1 MMSSSLPACR
11 RPLTGRSRRRAGG
24 RALAGL
30 AASPL
35 ALLLTAHAAAPTAQ
49 TPAAPGDPLTGLT
62 PVEFELFTLGLDD
75 FLEVEDAEEGLGP
88 AYNGTSCGGCHNVPA
103 IGGISP
109 VAELRAGMVED
120 GVYVDFDPDAGSLFQ
135 LFSIPTHGCQV
146 VIPPAAN
153 VVARRVP
160 IPLFGAGLVEAI
172 QDDTLLALADPL
184 DLDRDGVSGR
194 AGVVE
199 DVASGERRV
208 GRFGW
213 KAQHATLIAFGADA
227 YRNEMGITS
236 DLFPREQSFGISPE
250 LMRLCDPIPDPE
262 DRPDPATGRRGIDNF
277 EAFLRFLAPVG
288 RGPID
293 DQARVGEQV
302 FTAIGCATCH
312 VPSLQ
317 TGPSVNPLFHRRTV
331 PLFSDLL
338 LHDVGTGDGIGQAAA
353 APNEVRT
360 PALWG
365 LRFRRP
371 LLHDGR
377 AATPG
382 DAIQAHGGEAA
393 PSRERFAALA
403 PASRA
408 ALLAFLGTL

>member
-1 MMSSSLPACR
+1 MIRNTGAARPAQSAGRPYR
-11 RPLTGRSRRRAGG
+11 RVPV
-24 RALAGL
+24 
-30 AASPL
+30 
-35 ALLLTAHAAAPTAQ
+35 LLLLSALVASPTAQ
-49 TPAAPGDPLTGLT
+49 APPAPGDPLPGLT
-62 PVEFELFTLGLDD
+62 PVEFELFAIGLED

-88 AYNGTSCGGCHNVPA
+88 SFNGTSCGGCHSVPA
-103 IGGISP
+103 VGGISP
-109 VAELRAGMVED
+109 VAELRAGMVDGD
-120 GVYVDFDPDAGSLFQ
+120 GVCSDFDPDAGSLFQ

-146 VIPPAAN
+146 VIPPTAN

-160 IPLFGAGLVEAI
+160 IPVFGAGLVEMI
-172 QDDTLLALADPL
+172 PDDTLLGLADPL

-194 AGVVE
+194 AAVVE
-199 DVASGERRV
+199 DVATGDLRV

-236 DLFPREQSFGISPE
+236 DLFPVEQSFGISPE

-262 DRPDPATGRRGIDNF
+262 DVAEPATGRRGIDNF

-293 DQARVGEQV
+293 DRARAGEQV
-302 FTAIGCATCH
+302 FDAIGCAACH
-312 VPSLQ
+312 VTSLQ
-317 TGPSVNPLFHRRTV
+317 TGPSANPLFDRQTV
-331 PLFSDLL
+331 PLYSDLL
-338 LHDVGTGDGIGQAAA
+338 LHDVGTGDGIGQASA
-353 APNEVRT
+353 APHEIRT

-377 AATPG
+377 AATPT
-382 DAIQAHGGEAA
+382 DAIRAHDE
-393 PSRERFAALA
+393 EAALA
-403 PASRA
+403 RQGFDALDPAWRA
-408 ALLAFLGTL
+408 ALLAFLGSL